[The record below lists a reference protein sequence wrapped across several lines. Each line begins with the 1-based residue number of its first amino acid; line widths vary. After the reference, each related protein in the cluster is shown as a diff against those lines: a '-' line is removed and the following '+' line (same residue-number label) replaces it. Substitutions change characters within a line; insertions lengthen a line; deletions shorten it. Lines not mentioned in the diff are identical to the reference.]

1 MQRFRGFP
9 RWIVLVAALGFLAAC
24 VGEPGAVASPSLTPV
39 GESPSLSPSPTA
51 SLTVS
56 PVRQGTWTSMHWS
69 APSPL
74 PDGAVFWDVVAWRD
88 GYVAVGQAPSAEVSV
103 GAAFFSVDG
112 LRWERTTEDST
123 FTGIPGRIVATGTR
137 LVAFGSRSER
147 PESLEAWSSVD
158 GRIWQR
164 QESLALVG
172 AGVVGIAARDRTMV
186 AAGTDP
192 TGRTMMWRSV
202 DGAAWSRT
210 QSPSGH
216 AVVRSV
222 IAVADGFLALGRE
235 GQTDTASGGVGVRG
249 VGMPAAWWSGDGQIW
264 SAVHVDGVEA
274 PGAELSGIF
283 RVADGFV
290 AIGSDNAASQRAP
303 LLWSSTDGRDWR
315 LIGPP
320 AHWGFA
326 SANGTQAVILA
337 FGGVGADPEGW
348 TSFDG
353 REWTRLEFTGDV
365 NHIPVTQQFVGMSG
379 HIDRVFLMP
388 RGVLVIGQVIADQR
402 GMPAVWFAEAVTR

>member
-1 MQRFRGFP
+1 MRMRRFRGLP
-9 RWIVLVAALGFLAAC
+9 RWIALVAAAGFLAAC

-216 AVVRSV
+216 AVVRS
-222 IAVADGFLALGRE
+222 GHRGGRWLPRARTRRSN
-235 GQTDTASGGVGVRG
+235 GYGVG
-249 VGMPAAWWSGDGQIW
+249 
-264 SAVHVDGVEA
+264 
-274 PGAELSGIF
+274 
-283 RVADGFV
+283 
-290 AIGSDNAASQRAP
+290 
-303 LLWSSTDGRDWR
+303 
-315 LIGPP
+315 
-320 AHWGFA
+320 
-326 SANGTQAVILA
+326 
-337 FGGVGADPEGW
+337 
-348 TSFDG
+348 
-353 REWTRLEFTGDV
+353 
-365 NHIPVTQQFVGMSG
+365 
-379 HIDRVFLMP
+379 
-388 RGVLVIGQVIADQR
+388 
-402 GMPAVWFAEAVTR
+402 